1 MENGEGLSITSQEA
15 PTRVVEAGE
24 KRQYYLFREKDP
36 DYPLE
41 LIITEVPPGHTQPFH
56 AHETIDEITVVL
68 HGEVVGITKDT
79 KDSPQQEHPIQAL
92 SLYDP
97 KVHDFHRITAA
108 KDGTVLL
115 VLEDR
120 NTGEIF
126 GVELPYDEGFNAGKA
141 FHTVENRTDQWIIM
155 ATVKKTTPETF
166 AKNPKIFQEDKINLE

>member
-79 KDSPQQEHPIQAL
+79 KDSP
-92 SLYDP
+92 S
-97 KVHDFHRITAA
+97 T
-108 KDGTVLL
+108 
-115 VLEDR
+115 
-120 NTGEIF
+120 
-126 GVELPYDEGFNAGKA
+126 DESYNS
-141 FHTVENRTDQWIIM
+141 
-155 ATVKKTTPETF
+155 
-166 AKNPKIFQEDKINLE
+166 